1 MIPAHEARNYDDYKR
16 WRKLARK
23 IERKAKKVKNKPSG
37 ERFLDLD
44 EFFDSDLFDLTF
56 SYQEELENFGYKVSL
71 DISPDSI
78 FGKIRIEW

>member
-1 MIPAHEARNYDDYKR
+1 MIPAHEARNYDQYKK

-23 IERKAKKVKNKPSG
+23 IERKARKTRKSSSDQ
-37 ERFLDLD
+37 RFLELD
-44 EFFDSDLFDLTF
+44 NIFNRSLFDLTL